1 MMDNLRVTKRLDAL
15 NKEAKEE
22 DANSIG
28 IVADSL
34 RNFNFFIRQE
44 SNLKYPDITL
54 TPDNHIYACWRA
66 KPNKLFSVHFL
77 PNGDTSFVIFNSD
90 VRMSGVTMVDKL
102 MNIVIAN
109 GVNKWI
115 LENE

>member
-1 MMDNLRVTKRLDAL
+1 MNKLRVIKRIDAL
-15 NKEAKEE
+15 DKYAKEE
-22 DANSIG
+22 EANSTG
-28 IVADSL
+28 IVTDSL
-34 RNFNFFIRQE
+34 CNFNFFIRQGAT
-44 SNLKYPDITL
+44 LKYPDITL